1 MIVFYL
7 IIIFIYI
14 FHIFPMIFHE
24 NRDINKT
31 RTILSVIP
39 KTVLY
44 EIIKNDNLE
53 ERIEKNI

>member
-1 MIVFYL
+1 
-7 IIIFIYI
+7 
-14 FHIFPMIFHE
+14 MIFHE

-39 KTVLY
+39 KTILY